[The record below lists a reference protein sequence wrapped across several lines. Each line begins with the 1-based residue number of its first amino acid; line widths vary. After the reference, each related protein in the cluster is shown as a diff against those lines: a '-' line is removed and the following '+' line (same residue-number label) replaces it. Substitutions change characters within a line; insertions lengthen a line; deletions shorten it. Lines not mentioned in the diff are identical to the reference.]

1 MIAQLHS
8 PSLLR
13 FWRTGA
19 DRHLICPD
27 DDQQVEFD
35 VLKTSS
41 LHNEFDNFK
50 QSHKEQTKR
59 GYRMFPLNELL
70 KLWNNERETPS
81 PQIILFRKTYLHLEA
96 NEIDDLC
103 DWFGNKQD
111 I

>member
-1 MIAQLHS
+1 M
-8 PSLLR
+8 SLWQDKRR
-13 FWRTGA
+13 FEG
-19 DRHLICPD
+19 LPELKE
-27 DDQQVEFD
+27 VGGGSF
-35 VLKTSS
+35 VLVTSS

-50 QSHKEQTKR
+50 ESHKEQTKR
-59 GYRMFPLNELL
+59 GYSMFPLNELL

-103 DWFGNKQD
+103 DWLGNKQD